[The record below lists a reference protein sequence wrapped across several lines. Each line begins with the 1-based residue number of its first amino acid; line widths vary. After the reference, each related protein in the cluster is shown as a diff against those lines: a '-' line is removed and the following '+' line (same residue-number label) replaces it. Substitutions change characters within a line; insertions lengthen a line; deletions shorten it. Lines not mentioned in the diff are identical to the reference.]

1 MVELEPD
8 DPRVVAAAAD
18 LLQRLQPYVGQHFD
32 TTNVGAIC
40 ELVKDH
46 RDAFKRDHNA
56 DFPPLVPF
64 VLPSLRYIH
73 FVRADIDEREIAIQL
88 RNIIVQLSR
97 RPGVFDA
104 DSAMEIDMAAK
115 QCWRLY
121 RSRIEEL
128 RADPLLRQRLQ

>member
-18 LLQRLQPYVGQHFD
+18 LIQRLQPYVGLNFD
-32 TTNVGAIC
+32 MGNVETIC
-40 ELVKDH
+40 ELVRQH
-46 RDAFKRDHNA
+46 RVAFKREHNA

-73 FVRADIDEREIAIQL
+73 FVRADIEDREISIQL

-97 RPGVFDA
+97 RGVFDA
-104 DSAMEIDMAAK
+104 GSALEIATAAK
-115 QCWRLY
+115 QCWPHY
-121 RSRIEEL
+121 HAPIEDF
-128 RADPLLRQRLQ
+128 RADPLLKQRLQ

>member
-18 LLQRLQPYVGQHFD
+18 LIQRLQPYVGLNFD
-32 TTNVGAIC
+32 MGNVETIC
-40 ELVKDH
+40 ELVRQH
-46 RDAFKRDHNA
+46 RVAFKREHNA

-115 QCWRLY
+115 QCWPLY
-121 RSRIEEL
+121 RSRMEEF
-128 RADPLLRQRLQ
+128 RADPLLKQRLQ